1 MRTCQ
6 ARVCLDERA
15 DHAEGPLWDDARGE
29 LLWVDLNAGLVRR
42 ATWDAP
48 RLTVVHTYSLGEA
61 VGAVVPCHDPADG
74 WVVASELGFAR
85 LSADG
90 SLRRLAEPEREH
102 AGRTRMNDGAADPH
116 GRFWAGSMA
125 HDRTPGAGSLY
136 RLDGEKAVRVL
147 ADVTI
152 SNGLAWRS
160 PNEFYYVDTPTHRV
174 DLVTVDAAGDLVRR
188 ETAFRI
194 DPALGSPDGMTA
206 DAEGALWIAL
216 WGGSA
221 VGRFSPSG
229 ERLARVDVEATQVSS
244 CCFGGPDLTT
254 LFVTTSQEDFTPA
267 QSAAEPH
274 AGKLFAVE
282 TGIRGL
288 PADRFRPATMD
299 RRSTP

>member
-1 MRTCQ
+1 MRTYRAQ
-6 ARVCLDERA
+6 ACLDERA
-15 DHAEGPLWDDARGE
+15 DHAEGPLWDDVRGE

-48 RLTVVHTYSLGEA
+48 RLTVVRTYSLGEA
-61 VGAVVPCHDPADG
+61 VGAVVPCTDPADG
-74 WVVASELGFAR
+74 WVVASEFGFAR

-90 SLRRLAEPEREH
+90 SVRRLPEPEREH
-102 AGRTRMNDGAADPH
+102 TGHTRMNDGAADPR

-136 RLDGEKAVRVL
+136 RLDGEEAVRVL
-147 ADVTI
+147 TGVTI
-152 SNGLAWRS
+152 SNGLAWLS
-160 PNEFYYVDTPTHRV
+160 PDEFFYVDTPTQRV
-174 DLVTVDAAGDLVRR
+174 DLMTVDSAGDLMRR

-194 DPALGSPDGMTA
+194 DPALGAPDGMTA
-206 DAEGALWIAL
+206 DAEGTLWIAL

-221 VGRFSPSG
+221 VVRFSPRG
-229 ERLARVDVEATQVSS
+229 EVLARVDVAATQVSS

-254 LFVTTSQEDFTPA
+254 LFVTTSQEGFTPA

-282 TGIRGL
+282 TGITGI
-288 PADRFRPATMD
+288 PADRFRPAPVN